1 MEERIEVMTREA
13 EEVNDFTTYDK
24 YFNIPTV
31 KRPII
36 TVLIDY
42 SLLYSNTSRLLIN
55 HNH

>member
-1 MEERIEVMTREA
+1 MEVMTREA
-13 EEVNDFTTYDK
+13 EEVNDFTTDDK